1 MGRYAEIKDTIIL
14 NVFVADESFVIENKP
29 DAIECPEGF
38 GVGDKYEKG
47 KFSRVVIVQ
56 SDETAIE

>member
-1 MGRYAEIKDTIIL
+1 MARYAEIKDTIII

-47 KFSRVVIVQ
+47 KFFRVVIVQ

>member
-1 MGRYAEIKDTIIL
+1 MPKYAEIKDSIIL

-38 GVGDKYEKG
+38 GVGDKYENG
-47 KFSRVVIVQ
+47 EFSRVSIVVV
-56 SDETAIE
+56 DETETI